1 MLTWNTM
8 TDQYL
13 QWYRTMTGLYL
24 DLMRSSSNFMQ
35 QCALPELTWCQFREG
50 YDHYVDEM
58 WRRYRLPSLK
68 EVTRL
73 HESLDRIQAQLDSM
87 HECDLAEDVA
97 SALQTTKGLAT
108 VEDLKSI
115 RKALS
120 QIEKQI
126 AAMPQTGSIEK
137 SMNQVAAKS
146 YDIAKELTQLKKS
159 LAQLGSEVSALTKAR
174 QSVSE
179 QTSE

>member
-1 MLTWNTM
+1 MLTWNSM

-24 DLMRSSSNFMQ
+24 NLMRNSSNFMQ
-35 QCALPELTWCQFREG
+35 QCTPSEQTWCHFGEG

-58 WRRYRLPSLK
+58 WRRYRLPSLA

-73 HESLDRIQAQLDSM
+73 HESLDRIQAQLG
-87 HECDLAEDVA
+87 DLAKDA
-97 SALQTTKGLAT
+97 AIAMQTRKGLT
-108 VEDLKSI
+108 TTEDLKSI
-115 RKALS
+115 RKTLS
-120 QIEKQI
+120 QIEKQMGAI
-126 AAMPQTGSIEK
+126 PQTGTIEK

-146 YDIAKELTQLKKS
+146 TDIAKELTQLKKS
-159 LAQLGSEVSALTKAR
+159 LGQLESKVSALAKAR

-179 QTSE
+179 QASE